1 MCAYGEATAAPLRQ
15 MFRFH
20 VTGGSRRSQAHDPG
34 KRFAVKALSG
44 YGSCGTGPEE
54 RDGLFAPRVLSGGL
68 DRGASCLVLVHGAY
82 NASNLLAGTFLS
94 IFLWRASHDLT
105 PIAVYSGLS
114 ALMIPTMFVANG
126 LVLRRMG
133 AGASIRFGL
142 FGNGLSYLLILL
154 LGNGAPHW
162 VALLGLFRGVSEG
175 FYWSGFHLV
184 TYDTTSDRNRDRYF
198 GAQATTSFLLT
209 ATLPPM
215 AGAIIVMGTHAG
227 GTDLGYQLV
236 FALSAVVLMAAMVL
250 AGQLPSSARQRL
262 ALRRVATLARRNPD
276 WRWVTWAR
284 LADGFTGS
292 LMGLVLTILMFLVLK
307 NEQQVG
313 NFNGL
318 MGLLGVVIS
327 LALAAFMKPQRR
339 IVCALVGGSLLV
351 LSTFLLPL
359 YLSAWAIV
367 GFGLLRA
374 VGGPLHG
381 NALAPVALQVID
393 RDPTPQA
400 MRYDYIV
407 HQELC
412 LGIGRVLSIGC
423 FLLLAAP
430 MNQML
435 LARIVVVVAGAA
447 PILIWA
453 AFARIPQEPAI
464 TEADHRAL
472 PAAA

>member
-1 MCAYGEATAAPLRQ
+1 
-15 MFRFH
+15 MFR
-20 VTGGSRRSQAHDPG
+20 
-34 KRFAVKALSG
+34 
-44 YGSCGTGPEE
+44 
-54 RDGLFAPRVLSGGL
+54 PRLLSGGL
-68 DRGASCLVLVHGAY
+68 DRRASCLVLVHGAY

-94 IFLWRASHDLT
+94 IFLWRASHDLA

-114 ALMIPTMFVANG
+114 ALMIPIMFVANG
-126 LVLRRMG
+126 LALRRMG
-133 AGASIRFGL
+133 AGASIRLGL

-154 LGNGAPHW
+154 LGNDAPHW
-162 VALLGLFRGVSEG
+162 VVLLGLFRGMSEG

-184 TYDTTSDRNRDRYF
+184 TYDTTSDRDRDRYF
-198 GAQATTSFLLT
+198 GAQATASLMLT

-215 AGAIIVMGTHAG
+215 AGAIIAMGTNVG
-227 GTDLGYQLV
+227 GTDRGYQLV
-236 FALSAVVLMAAMVL
+236 FALSSIVLMAAMVL
-250 AGQLPSSARQRL
+250 AGRLPSSARPRL
-262 ALRRVATLARRNPD
+262 ALHRVATLARRNPD

-339 IVCALVGGSLLV
+339 IACALVGGSLLV

-447 PILIWA
+447 PLLIWA
-453 AFARIPQEPAI
+453 AFARIPQGPAI
-464 TEADHRAL
+464 APSDRRAL

>member
-1 MCAYGEATAAPLRQ
+1 L
-15 MFRFH
+15 
-20 VTGGSRRSQAHDPG
+20 
-34 KRFAVKALSG
+34 
-44 YGSCGTGPEE
+44 
-54 RDGLFAPRVLSGGL
+54 
-68 DRGASCLVLVHGAY
+68 
-82 NASNLLAGTFLS
+82 
-94 IFLWRASHDLT
+94 
-105 PIAVYSGLS
+105 
-114 ALMIPTMFVANG
+114 
-126 LVLRRMG
+126 
-133 AGASIRFGL
+133 
-142 FGNGLSYLLILL
+142 
-154 LGNGAPHW
+154 
-162 VALLGLFRGVSEG
+162 
-175 FYWSGFHLV
+175 
-184 TYDTTSDRNRDRYF
+184 
-198 GAQATTSFLLT
+198 LLT

-215 AGAIIVMGTHAG
+215 AGAMIVMGTHVG

-236 FALSAVVLMAAMVL
+236 FALSSIVLMAAMVL
-250 AGQLPSSARQRL
+250 AGQLPSSARPRL
-262 ALRRVATLARRNPD
+262 ALHRVATLARRNPD

-339 IVCALVGGSLLV
+339 IACALVGGSLLV

-447 PILIWA
+447 PLLIWA
-453 AFARIPQEPAI
+453 AFSRIPQVPTGAQSD
-464 TEADHRAL
+464 TRAL

>member
-1 MCAYGEATAAPLRQ
+1 V
-15 MFRFH
+15 FRPKVF
-20 VTGGSRRSQAHDPG
+20 
-34 KRFAVKALSG
+34 
-44 YGSCGTGPEE
+44 
-54 RDGLFAPRVLSGGL
+54 SGGL
-68 DRGASCLVLVHGAY
+68 DRRASTMVLVHGAY
-82 NASNLLAGTFLS
+82 TAANLLAGTFLS

-114 ALMIPTMFVANG
+114 ALMIPVAFVANG
-126 LVLRRMG
+126 LVGRGLG
-133 AGASIRFGL
+133 AGASIRLGL
-142 FGNGLSYLLILL
+142 FGNGLSYLVILL
-154 LGNGAPHW
+154 LGNDAPHW
-162 VALLGLFRGVSEG
+162 VVVLGLLRGVSEG

-184 TYDTTSDRNRDRYF
+184 TYDTTSNRDRDRYF
-198 GAQATTSFLLT
+198 GAQATASLLLT
-209 ATLPPM
+209 ATLPPA
-215 AGAIIVMGTHAG
+215 AGAIIVAGTHVG
-227 GTDLGYQLV
+227 GTYRGYQLV
-236 FALSAVVLMAAMVL
+236 FALAAVLLMAAMVL
-250 AGQLPSSARQRL
+250 AGRLPSSARERL
-262 ALRRVATLARRNPD
+262 SIRRVATLTRRNPD
-276 WRWVTWAR
+276 WRWVTRAR

-292 LMGLVLTILMFLVLK
+292 LVGLVLTILMFLVLK

-318 MGLLGVVIS
+318 MGLLGVGIS
-327 LALAAFMKPQRR
+327 LGLAAFMKPKHR
-339 IVCALVGGSLLV
+339 IACALVGGSLLV

-359 YLSAWAIV
+359 YLTAWAIV

-374 VGGPLHG
+374 IGGPLHG

-423 FLLLAAP
+423 FLLLAEP
-430 MNQML
+430 INQML

-453 AFARIPQEPAI
+453 AFARIPRLAPVSD
-464 TEADHRAL
+464 ADTRAL
-472 PAAA
+472 PAVA

>member
-1 MCAYGEATAAPLRQ
+1 MQ
-15 MFRFH
+15 
-20 VTGGSRRSQAHDPG
+20 
-34 KRFAVKALSG
+34 ALSG

-54 RDGLFAPRVLSGGL
+54 RDGLFSPRVLSGGL
-68 DRGASCLVLVHGAY
+68 DRRASFLVLVHGAY

-133 AGASIRFGL
+133 AGASIRLGL

-162 VALLGLFRGVSEG
+162 VVLLGLFRGVSEG

-184 TYDTTSDRNRDRYF
+184 TYDTTSDRDRDRYF
-198 GAQATTSFLLT
+198 GAQATTSLLLT

-215 AGAIIVMGTHAG
+215 AGAIIVMGTHVG

-236 FALSAVVLMAAMVL
+236 FALSSVVLMAAMVL
-250 AGQLPSSARQRL
+250 AGQLPSSVRQRL
-262 ALRRVATLARRNPD
+262 ALHRVATLARRNPD

-339 IVCALVGGSLLV
+339 IACALVGGSLLV

-412 LGIGRVLSIGC
+412 LGIGRVLSIAC

-453 AFARIPQEPAI
+453 AFARIPQVPAI
-464 TEADHRAL
+464 TESDHRAL